1 MEKNN
6 ALVVGLIVAAVILSL
21 VTLFAVLGNNNKI
34 DEQALANK
42 VTAQVI
48 SQMPKSEKIDVDQLA
63 TDVAG
68 KIAVPEVTV
77 PEFKS
82 DEKVTD
88 LWDNLYA
95 DEIDELETEAYD
107 VAVSE
112 LEDHDYKALEKYL
125 EANVEG
131 FDELENVDVHDYDV
145 KVIELGLDEDENKV
159 AVVEFELKVKYS
171 LLEGADDDFK
181 KTVYANA
188 TVTFDEGDF
197 EDEDVE
203 IVFA

>member
-21 VTLFAVLGNNNKI
+21 VTLFAVLGNNNKV
-34 DEQALANK
+34 DEEALANK

-48 SQMPKSEKIDVDQLA
+48 SQMPKSEKIDVDKLA
-63 TDVAG
+63 TEVAG
-68 KIAVPEVTV
+68 KISVPEVTV

-82 DEKVTD
+82 DEKVQD
-88 LWDNLYA
+88 LWEDLYA
-95 DEIDELETEAYD
+95 DEIDGLETEAYD

-131 FDELENVDVHDYDV
+131 FDELENVDVKDYEI
-145 KVIELGLDEDENKV
+145 KVINLGLDEDEDKV

-197 EDEDVE
+197 SDEDVE
-203 IVFA
+203 LVFA

>member
-21 VTLFAVLGNNNKI
+21 VTLFAVLGNDNKI

-68 KIAVPEVTV
+68 KINVPEVTV

-95 DEIDELETEAYD
+95 DEIEELETEAYD
-107 VAVSE
+107 VAVLE
-112 LEDHDYKALEKYL
+112 LEDHDYKALVKYL

-131 FDELENVDVHDYDV
+131 FDELENVDVHDYEIN
-145 KVIELGLDEDENKV
+145 VIELGLDEDENKV
-159 AVVEFELKVKYS
+159 AVVEFELKVRYS
-171 LLEGADDDFK
+171 LLEGTDDDFK
-181 KTVYANA
+181 KTVNANA

-203 IVFA
+203 LVFA